1 MFTFHLRFENRSS
14 RKQILTIDK
23 LSQPKFPDFFPWNRV
38 KCLLWR
44 RRRIWH
50 VEPATFS
57 WIFSWNRVKTVMM
70 EKSWRNFGIV
80 FDTLSRPY
88 FLEFFREIM
97 SNVYCDD
104 GGTPEEFSAS
114 YMTRW
119 AGHISLNFS
128 WNLDKCLPR
137 WKWGTPRWS
146 HQSFR
151 LEIIPI
157 WFAWIL
163 RQIDNIL
170 VEYALLSHLSQKNM
184 TKISLSSI
192 VFLWFDE
199 SFLSSLIWWNE
210 RVGVQELVFLASK
223 EKPQNHTYNFFEIA
237 SWEVCLYLASVLKK
251 RENSHFTTFRI
262 QYNFQNFKPKISLIQ
277 SRYRL

>member
-1 MFTFHLRFENRSS
+1 MFL
-14 RKQILTIDK
+14 
-23 LSQPKFPDFFPWNRV
+23 
-38 KCLLWR
+38 
-44 RRRIWH
+44 
-50 VEPATFS
+50 
-57 WIFSWNRVKTVMM
+57 
-70 EKSWRNFGIV
+70 
-80 FDTLSRPY
+80 
-88 FLEFFREIM
+88 
-97 SNVYCDD
+97 SNVYCDVGVVFGTFSLNLFMKSCQHCDD
-104 GGTPEEFSAS
+104 GENLKKFRHRFWRVEPAIFPWIFSCQCLLWRWGTPEEFSAS
-114 YMTRW
+114 YLTCW

-199 SFLSSLIWWNE
+199 SFLAWFNGMKELAESTYYICVCDWHLSNLSLVVFLFFFFW
-210 RVGVQELVFLASK
+210 VQELVFLASK
-223 EKPQNHTYNFFEIA
+223 EKP
-237 SWEVCLYLASVLKK
+237 
-251 RENSHFTTFRI
+251 
-262 QYNFQNFKPKISLIQ
+262 
-277 SRYRL
+277 

>member
-128 WNLDKCLPR
+128 WN
-137 WKWGTPRWS
+137 PRWS

-151 LEIIPI
+151 LEIISL

-163 RQIDNIL
+163 RQIDIL
-170 VEYALLSHLSQKNM
+170 VESALLSQKNL

-199 SFLSSLIWWNE
+199 SFLAWFNGMKELAESTYYICVCDWHLSNLSL
-210 RVGVQELVFLASK
+210 VVFLFF
-223 EKPQNHTYNFFEIA
+223 FFE
-237 SWEVCLYLASVLKK
+237 
-251 RENSHFTTFRI
+251 
-262 QYNFQNFKPKISLIQ
+262 FKNW
-277 SRYRL
+277 YF